1 MPRVERASPRVQPD
15 IRKSFS
21 SPSFRT
27 TQSGIGVKGGID
39 GVGVTVGEGAGGRK
53 AEGADE
59 EAKVQV
65 VVRGQSQ
72 MMGKR

>member
-1 MPRVERASPRVQPD
+1 M
-15 IRKSFS
+15 
-21 SPSFRT
+21 
-27 TQSGIGVKGGID
+27 
-39 GVGVTVGEGAGGRK
+39 GVTVREGAGGRK

>member
-1 MPRVERASPRVQPD
+1 MD
-15 IRKSFS
+15 
-21 SPSFRT
+21 
-27 TQSGIGVKGGID
+27 
-39 GVGVTVGEGAGGRK
+39 VTVGEGAGGRK
-53 AEGADE
+53 GEGADE

>member
-15 IRKSFS
+15 IRTSFS
-21 SPSFRT
+21 SPSSRT
-27 TQSGIGVKGGID
+27 TQSGIGVKGGIH
-39 GVGVTVGEGAGGRK
+39 GAGVTVGEGAGGRK

-59 EAKVQV
+59 DSKVQV

-72 MMGKR
+72 MGKR

>member
-1 MPRVERASPRVQPD
+1 M
-15 IRKSFS
+15 
-21 SPSFRT
+21 
-27 TQSGIGVKGGID
+27 
-39 GVGVTVGEGAGGRK
+39 GVTVGEGPGGRK

>member
-1 MPRVERASPRVQPD
+1 MD
-15 IRKSFS
+15 
-21 SPSFRT
+21 
-27 TQSGIGVKGGID
+27 
-39 GVGVTVGEGAGGRK
+39 VTVGEGAGGCK
-53 AEGADE
+53 GEGADE

>member
-1 MPRVERASPRVQPD
+1 M
-15 IRKSFS
+15 
-21 SPSFRT
+21 
-27 TQSGIGVKGGID
+27 
-39 GVGVTVGEGAGGRK
+39 GVTVGEGAGRRR

-72 MMGKR
+72 MVGKR